1 MKWVAVILMGILMTG
16 CATSPVVTNR
26 QLSTDQHEIMVKA
39 DYTEAGFLF
48 HEHASKVCQ
57 EPIYELKKTNF
68 KFGSGR
74 TLNMVATIECQ
85 KDVFCIKYDVS
96 KAEQDRDFYEC
107 RRDAEM
113 LNRLEGKSDST
124 IFDRYIRFIFDIQNK
139 ERLFKEC
146 MKARGYKFIK
156 IDKKKLD
163 ERLK

>member
-1 MKWVAVILMGILMTG
+1 
-16 CATSPVVTNR
+16 
-26 QLSTDQHEIMVKA
+26 
-39 DYTEAGFLF
+39 
-48 HEHASKVCQ
+48 
-57 EPIYELKKTNF
+57 
-68 KFGSGR
+68 
-74 TLNMVATIECQ
+74 MVATIECQ